1 MVFSCM
7 NGKEGNTDQLKY
19 AFNGEGGWAASK
31 LDSSIIVDDSKSD
44 DEKEVGDFVP
54 PMPSIHSSLKIESF
68 EQDPVF
74 YVGKSVMESKL
85 PELVVCYKE
94 NICHVVKDI
103 CVDEG
108 VPFGDRFLFDPGVSE
123 ENLRIILPIEDI
135 NSEIA
140 KEKVDLDTCIPDIL
154 KPSSEKGKSAL
165 CLPIPDVLISSEEKG
180 SKNEFSLGCDSK
192 KLMPIEEADVNSMDE
207 IANVTLKAIFSL
219 GELLSMPEVDMELS
233 QPGSSHNNVDKAER
247 QSIQRPSENT
257 IIAMA
262 SACEETE
269 NGNEQAFL
277 VNPVVHVAEELYS
290 GHHEA
295 VSGTLALDS
304 ATKADETVLAST
316 AMKSIT
322 EGLENGSRDNKMA
335 SPYGDFVPESTH
347 DGEGGSVPE
356 STSTIGDESSDNN
369 RVETI
374 CTSFNSHSST
384 LAASGGEKD
393 SQNGG
398 SEHIESCSSR
408 LEGTNMEPFSSQLQ
422 YSLEETNFSAS
433 GPLLGL
439 ISYSGP
445 IANSGSVS
453 LRSDSSTTSACSFA
467 FPILQSEWNNSPV
480 RMVKADRRHFRK
492 HRNWRQGLLCCRF

>member
-1 MVFSCM
+1 MNGDTSQARDRRLPIIDSEVFTVTFSSVVLEDITIDGNQVFCHRTIDHKSDSKLFGCNNVALDSTGLKCGNGIVNGDQHGVFSCM

-135 NSEIA
+135 N
-140 KEKVDLDTCIPDIL
+140 K
-154 KPSSEKGKSAL
+154 
-165 CLPIPDVLISSEEKG
+165 EKG
-180 SKNEFSLGCDSK
+180 SKNEFYLGCDSK

-247 QSIQRPSENT
+247 QSIQWGKELRCSLRCRTVNAEFSHCATGANCRGL
-257 IIAMA
+257 I
-262 SACEETE
+262 
-269 NGNEQAFL
+269 AFL

-369 RVETI
+369 RVETK

-384 LAASGGEKD
+384 LAEVEERRILRMVAL
-393 SQNGG
+393 N
-398 SEHIESCSSR
+398 ILSR
-408 LEGTNMEPFSSQLQ
+408 AHP
-422 YSLEETNFSAS
+422 

-453 LRSDSSTTSACSFA
+453 LRSIAAQRAPAPLHSHIAVGM
-467 FPILQSEWNNSPV
+467 E
-480 RMVKADRRHFRK
+480 
-492 HRNWRQGLLCCRF
+492 